1 MKKSRNSFRPDKK
14 KKIKKMIDVFT
25 VDKNDTL
32 LPCMISRLPQ
42 KKRSRLKAVLRDR
55 QVSVDGI
62 PVTQFDHALIPGQRL
77 EIRWDRS
84 TPQQKSHGLKIIYED
99 QDLIIIDKP
108 SGLLT
113 IATDKEKR
121 NTAYSFLSD
130 YVKKEDPDN
139 KIFIIHRLDRETS
152 GLLMFAKKQSVKQ
165 QIQKTWTSTINQR
178 TYIAVVEG
186 EVKKTKGTI
195 ISWLTESKA
204 FIVYSSQNQKLGRK
218 AITHYKKIRGNSEF
232 SLLRVHLETGRK
244 HQIRVHMQDINH
256 PILGDKKYGSGL
268 NPIRRIGLH
277 SQVLAFT
284 HPRTGEPC
292 RFETPI
298 PEKFWKL
305 FSSRKRSKK

>member
-1 MKKSRNSFRPDKK
+1 
-14 KKIKKMIDVFT
+14 MIDIFT

-32 LPCMISRLPQ
+32 LPCLISLLPQ
-42 KKRSRLKAVLRDR
+42 KSRSILKAVLRDR

-62 PVTQFDHALIPGQRL
+62 PVTQFDHDLIPGQRL
-77 EIRWDRS
+77 EVRWDRS
-84 TPQQKSHGLKIIYED
+84 TPRQKSHGLNIIYED
-99 QDLIIIDKP
+99 QDLIVIDKP

-121 NTAYSFLSD
+121 NTAYSILSD
-130 YVKKEDPDN
+130 YVKTADPDN

-152 GLLMFAKKQSVKQ
+152 GLLMFAKNETVKQ
-165 QIQKTWTSTINQR
+165 QIQKTWITTINQR

-204 FIVYSSQNQKLGRK
+204 LIVYSSQNQKLGRK

-232 SLLRVHLETGRK
+232 SLLQVNLETGRK
-244 HQIRVHMQDINH
+244 HQIRVHMQDIKH
-256 PILGDKKYGSGL
+256 PILGDQKYGSGL
-268 NPIRRIGLH
+268 NPIRRMGLH

-284 HPRTGEPC
+284 HPGTGEPC

-298 PEKFWKL
+298 PKIFWKL
-305 FSSRKRSKK
+305 FSSLKKSTK

>member
-1 MKKSRNSFRPDKK
+1 MKKDRNLFRSGKK
-14 KKIKKMIDVFT
+14 KKIKKMIDIFT

-32 LPCMISRLPQ
+32 LPCLISLLPQ
-42 KKRSRLKAVLRDR
+42 KSRSILKAVLRDR

-62 PVTQFDHALIPGQRL
+62 PVTQFDHDLIPGQRL
-77 EIRWDRS
+77 EVRWDRS
-84 TPQQKSHGLKIIYED
+84 TPQQKSHGLNIIYED
-99 QDLIIIDKP
+99 QDLIVIDKP

-130 YVKKEDPDN
+130 YVKTADPDN

-152 GLLMFAKKQSVKQ
+152 GLLMFAKNETVKQ
-165 QIQKTWTSTINQR
+165 QIQKTWITTINQR

-204 FIVYSSQNQKLGRK
+204 LIVYSSQNQKLGRK

-232 SLLRVHLETGRK
+232 SLLQVNLETGRK
-244 HQIRVHMQDINH
+244 HQIRVHMQDITRYSATKNMVRASIPSVVWVYTPRCSPSHIQEQVSHAGSKHQFLKFSGNSFH
-256 PILGDKKYGSGL
+256 P
-268 NPIRRIGLH
+268 
-277 SQVLAFT
+277 
-284 HPRTGEPC
+284 
-292 RFETPI
+292 
-298 PEKFWKL
+298 
-305 FSSRKRSKK
+305 